1 MSDKSLEDSSVQA
14 GEQADE
20 EAGEEK
26 CGESNGGWSCE
37 ICYTSKCCAV
47 VTVSCRG
54 KSNPLPN
61 QSEAARKEDEDES
74 WRKKA
79 SKVCLLFWKDPAR
92 SHLQVLGEAQGG
104 GEKQYATRYSC

>member
-1 MSDKSLEDSSVQA
+1 MSDESLEDPSVQA

-26 CGESNGGWSCE
+26 GGESNDGGRSCN
-37 ICYTSKCCAV
+37 IFSTRATMKPTRMPTAN
-47 VTVSCRG
+47 CRG
-54 KSNPLPN
+54 KSNPLTK
-61 QSEAARKEDEDES
+61 QREAARKEDEDES
-74 WRKKA
+74 WREKA

-104 GEKQYATRYSC
+104 GDDG

>member
-1 MSDKSLEDSSVQA
+1 MSDESLEDPSVQA

-20 EAGEEK
+20 EAGEK
-26 CGESNGGWSCE
+26 KGGKDHGGWSCK
-37 ICYTSKCCAV
+37 IPFTWS
-47 VTVSCRG
+47 TNCRG
-54 KSNPLPN
+54 KSSPLSN

-74 WRKKA
+74 WREKS

-104 GEKQYATRYSC
+104 GDDG

>member
-1 MSDKSLEDSSVQA
+1 MSDESLEDPSVQA

-26 CGESNGGWSCE
+26 GGESNGGWSCE
-37 ICYTSKCCAV
+37 ICSTV
-47 VTVSCRG
+47 VSINKYRG
-54 KSNPLPN
+54 KCNPLAN
-61 QSEAARKEDEDES
+61 QCEAARKEDEDES
-74 WRKKA
+74 WREKS

-104 GEKQYATRYSC
+104 GDDG

>member
-1 MSDKSLEDSSVQA
+1 MSDESLEDPSVQA

-26 CGESNGGWSCE
+26 GGESNDSSSCN
-37 ICYTSKCCAV
+37 ICFTCSIANCI
-47 VTVSCRG
+47 G
-54 KSNPLPN
+54 KSNPLAN

-74 WRKKA
+74 WREKS
-79 SKVCLLFWKDPAR
+79 SKMCLLFWKDPAR

-104 GEKQYATRYSC
+104 GDDG